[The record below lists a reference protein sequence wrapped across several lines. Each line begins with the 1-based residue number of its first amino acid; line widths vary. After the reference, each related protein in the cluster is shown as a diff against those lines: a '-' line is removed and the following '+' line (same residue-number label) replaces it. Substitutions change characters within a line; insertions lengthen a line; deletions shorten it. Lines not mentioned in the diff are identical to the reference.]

1 MIKDLMKKRKMNI
14 RQLSQVT
21 GIGYSYI
28 YKMVNEQSDLKK
40 CKKEKEKKIADA
52 LQMSL
57 DDFYEE
63 IVDPT
68 PFLHF
73 RSNIQH
79 MVKEGE
85 EKMILYIIDNSLI
98 PYYIEKNDYLKG
110 LYLLALLDYLCIKNG
125 YPCVREY
132 DEFRVY
138 KLNEPFYPTLAAKET
153 KEYFKD
159 KVIPEFLKYNIWEVS
174 IYDVA

>member
-1 MIKDLMKKRKMNI
+1 MIKDLMQKRGMNT

-21 GIGYSYI
+21 GIAYSYI
-28 YKMVNEQSDLKK
+28 YKLVNGQSDLKK
-40 CKKEKEKKIADA
+40 CGIGTAKKIADA

-68 PFLHF
+68 PLLHF

-132 DEFRVY
+132 DEYR
-138 KLNEPFYPTLAAKET
+138 KLKLKEPFFPTLAAKET
-153 KEYFKD
+153 KDQFKD
-159 KVIPEFLKYNIWEVS
+159 KVLPEFLQYNIWEIS
-174 IYDVA
+174 IYDVI